1 MSELKLQFG
10 IQFDDLYK
18 AEGLQKVHQ
27 GFLDFLGNRDSAL
40 LRGYLDASQNPP
52 KGQALSSLCL
62 SIAPVMA
69 DFIAILFNESRDS
82 RDIQDFKTL
91 YDCKRLFVQ
100 RRVLK
105 TNIEDKS
112 VPSTPPS
119 PFLALTEVE
128 FAQSVMDILNTL
140 PLNVGALK
148 PFESFIRWGM
158 GTSSGR
164 AHTKGWLITNL
175 PQPQI
180 FDDLIANSLCDGN
193 SITSTKLQQRTGFD
207 LTDPGLTP
215 REAHDQAQ
223 YCIQCHKQQKDS
235 CSTGLK
241 DQKTQET
248 QKNPLGVLLE
258 GCPLDQKISEM
269 HTLKS
274 QGLDLAALCVIT
286 IDNPFVAAT
295 GHRICNACSKAC
307 IFQKQSPVDTPGVE
321 TQILKSVLNQP
332 WGVEI
337 YSLLTRWNPLRFEQ
351 PILRASS
358 HKKVLVVGQG
368 PAGFTLAQYLLNEGH
383 TVVGIDCQKTDP
395 LTIPFTPIHS
405 LDDISYPLSQ
415 RLFQGFGGVMEY
427 GITARWDKNFLT
439 ILQLIL
445 QRHANYRLF
454 DGVKYGSSLDYQCAK
469 ELGFDYIAHCTGSP
483 PPHLPRIPNAFAKGC
498 RLASDFLMAL
508 NLSDAKDLKGL
519 CNLQLRFP
527 ALVIGGGLTAID
539 TATELLAYYPHFLK
553 KFKNMYAGLVQEKG
567 EAFIQE
573 LLTSQEYDQA
583 QVFLTHAQELEHKDI
598 LPCLKEWGGVTVIYR
613 GKISDSPAYRL
624 NHQEIS
630 HALAEGIEIIQNT
643 TPLQV
648 LVDEESWV
656 KGLEVQQENDIREI
670 PAQSIFFALGNQRL
684 SEEKFPKKDEGFFGD
699 VDPKYAGS
707 VVHAMA
713 SAKHGYKKV
722 SKFLEANSAPSEH
735 HGFWNSLAERFLST
749 VKEINPLA
757 KNVHEIVIQSPNAVE
772 HFQPGQFFKLQNYGS
787 MGDVTLMEPLALTG
801 AWVDPTSNTLGLISL
816 DFGASSHISKTLK
829 PGERIFLMGPL
840 GVPTHIPKNQKVLLI
855 GGGLGNAV
863 LFSIAEAMHKAG
875 CEVIVIAGYK
885 SKDHVFYAEKIEEF
899 SDQVIWTCE
908 EGEPIPTHRPQD
920 LSLKGRVTD
929 VWDQDLSF
937 VFDWKKAAHLMTIG
951 SAAMMKA
958 VQEKFNHQKSLQQS
972 CSLNSPMQCMAGG
985 ICGQCVQRIQ
995 INDQQA
1001 EILVFSCIE
1010 QDQKLQY
1017 IDFKFLNSRLNQQS
1031 LCEKLVATQIQ
1042 DLEIIPR
1049 KSLKTIES

>member
-27 GFLDFLGNRDSAL
+27 GFLDYMGLKDPGL

-62 SIAPVMA
+62 SIAPIMG
-69 DFIAILFNESRDS
+69 DFIATLFNESRDS

-112 VPSTPPS
+112 VPSNPPA

-128 FAQSVMDILNTL
+128 FAGSVMDILNTQ
-140 PLNVGALK
+140 PLDLEKLK
-148 PFESFIRWGM
+148 PFEDFIRWAM
-158 GTSSGR
+158 ETSPGQS
-164 AHTKGWLITNL
+164 HTKGWLITNL

-180 FDDLIANSLCDGN
+180 FDDLISNSSCTGN
-193 SITSTKLQQRTGFD
+193 LITTTNHHHRTGFD

-235 CSTGLK
+235 CSSGLK
-241 DQKTQET
+241 DPKTQEIL
-248 QKNPLGVLLE
+248 KNPLGVLLE

-321 TQILKSVLNQP
+321 THILKSVLKQP

-351 PILRASS
+351 PILKVLS

-368 PAGFTLAQYLLNEGH
+368 PAGFTLAHYLLNEGH
-383 TVVGIDCQKTDP
+383 TVVAIDCQRTDP
-395 LTIPFTPIHS
+395 LTIPFAPIHS
-405 LDDISYPLSQ
+405 LDDISYPISQ
-415 RLFQGFGGVMEY
+415 RPYQGFGGVMEY

-454 DGVKYGSSLDYQCAK
+454 DGVKYGSSLDYQSAK
-469 ELGFDYIAHCTGSP
+469 DLGFDYIAHCTGSP
-483 PPHLPRIPNAFAKGC
+483 PPHLPHIPNAFAKGC

-573 LLTSQEYDQA
+573 LLIPHEYEQA

-630 HALAEGIEIIQNT
+630 HALAEGIEIIHNT
-643 TPLQV
+643 RPLKV
-648 LVDEESWV
+648 LIDEQSWV
-656 KGLEVQQENDIREI
+656 KGLEVQQENDTIVI

-684 SEEKFPKKDEGFFGD
+684 SGEKLSRKDEGFFGD

-713 SAKHGYKKV
+713 SAKHGYHRI
-722 SKFLEANSAPSEH
+722 SKFLETLPRGVPAARFLKDLEKRFSSTVREIK
-735 HGFWNSLAERFLST
+735 SLAE
-749 VKEINPLA
+749 
-757 KNVHEIVIQSPNAVE
+757 NVHEIVIHAPNAVE
-772 HFQPGQFFKLQNYGS
+772 HFQPGQFFKLQNYGDT
-787 MGDVTLMEPLALTG
+787 GAVPLMEPLALTG
-801 AWVDPTSNTLGLISL
+801 AWVDSKSNTLGLISL

-829 PGERIFLMGPL
+829 PGERVFLMGPL
-840 GVPTHIPKNQKVLLI
+840 GTPTHIPNNQKVLLI

-863 LFSIAEAMHKAG
+863 LFSIAQAMHKAG
-875 CEVIVIAGYK
+875 CNIIIVAGYK
-885 SKDHVFYAEKIEEF
+885 SKDHVFYADKIEEF

-908 EGEPIPTHRPQD
+908 EGEFIPTHRSQD
-920 LSLKGRVTD
+920 LSLNGRITD
-929 VWDQDLSF
+929 VWEQDLPF
-937 VFDWKKAAHLMTIG
+937 IFDWTKATHLMTIG

-958 VQEKFNHQKSLQQS
+958 VQEKFDQQKSLYQS

-995 INDQQA
+995 TNDPNA
-1001 EILVFSCIE
+1001 DTFVFSCIQ
-1010 QDQKLQY
+1010 QDQSLQC
-1017 IDFKFLNSRLNQQS
+1017 IDFEFLNNRLSQQT
-1031 LCEKLVATQIQ
+1031 LCEKISAAHVTRL
-1042 DLEIIPR
+1042 
-1049 KSLKTIES
+1049 